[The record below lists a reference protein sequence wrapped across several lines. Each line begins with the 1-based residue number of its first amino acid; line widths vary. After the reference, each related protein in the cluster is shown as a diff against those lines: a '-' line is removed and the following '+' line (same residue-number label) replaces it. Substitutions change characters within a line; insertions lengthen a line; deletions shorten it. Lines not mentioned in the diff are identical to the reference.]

1 MKSEKK
7 CNQVI
12 SIRVSD
18 ELLKALK
25 TVADIHHWSLSKT
38 VKKILT
44 SVVGGIK

>member
-7 CNQVI
+7 CNNLI
-12 SIRVSD
+12 AIRVSD
-18 ELLKALK
+18 ELLKSLK

>member
-7 CNQVI
+7 CNNFI
-12 SIRVSD
+12 AIRVSD

-25 TVADIHHWSLSKT
+25 ELADIHHWSLSKT

>member
-7 CNQVI
+7 SDRVI
-12 SIRVSD
+12 TIRVSD

-25 TVADIHHWSLSKT
+25 IVADIHHWSLSKT
-38 VKKILT
+38 IKKILT

>member
-1 MKSEKK
+1 MKSEKI
-7 CNQVI
+7 CAHVI
-12 SIRVSD
+12 TIRVSD

-25 TVADIHHWSLSKT
+25 NVADIHRWSLSKT

>member
-7 CNQVI
+7 CNTVI
-12 SIRVSD
+12 CIRVSD

-25 TVADIHHWSLSKT
+25 ELADIHHWSLSKT

>member
-7 CNQVI
+7 CNTVI
-12 SIRVSD
+12 CIRVSY
-18 ELLKALK
+18 ELLRDLK

>member
-7 CNQVI
+7 CNQI
-12 SIRVSD
+12 ITIRVSD
-18 ELLKALK
+18 ELLKSLK
-25 TVADIHHWSLSKT
+25 TVADIHHWTLSKT

>member
-7 CNQVI
+7 CNTVI
-12 SIRVSD
+12 RIRVSD
-18 ELLKALK
+18 ELLKELK

>member
-7 CNQVI
+7 CNCTI
-12 SIRVSD
+12 TIRVSA

-25 TVADIHHWSLSKT
+25 SVADIHHWSISKT

>member
-7 CNQVI
+7 SNRVI
-12 SIRVSD
+12 TLRVSD

-38 VKKILT
+38 IKKILT

>member
-7 CNQVI
+7 SDRVI
-12 SIRVSD
+12 TIRVSD

-38 VKKILT
+38 IKKILT